1 MNIDTLYEDDDI
13 LIVNKPAGMLVV
25 PDRFNAALPS
35 LNKTMEKKAGQKV
48 WVVHRLDR
56 DTSGVLCFAKN
67 EIAHRYLSILF
78 QERDVNKYYAG
89 LVTGIVVPDN
99 GRIENF
105 IAEHPANNGKMIV
118 ARKGK
123 VAVTDYRVAEQWPLY
138 ALMQFQIHTG
148 RTHQIRV
155 HMQSIGHPLVCDPLY
170 GDGKPF
176 MLSDIKRKYRMSEK
190 DEEERPLLSRLAL
203 HAYKLE
209 FYKEDGTAIVAEA
222 PLPKDM
228 AACVKQLNKWCPAV
242 DSGVE

>member
-1 MNIDTLYEDDDI
+1 MNIDTLYEDEDI

-67 EIAHRYLSILF
+67 EVAHRYLSILF

-123 VAVTDYRVAEQWPLY
+123 IAVTDYKVAEQWPLY

-209 FYKEDGTAIVAEA
+209 FYKEDGTAVVAEA

-228 AACVKQLNKWCPAV
+228 AACVKQLNKWCPPV
-242 DSGVE
+242 DAGT